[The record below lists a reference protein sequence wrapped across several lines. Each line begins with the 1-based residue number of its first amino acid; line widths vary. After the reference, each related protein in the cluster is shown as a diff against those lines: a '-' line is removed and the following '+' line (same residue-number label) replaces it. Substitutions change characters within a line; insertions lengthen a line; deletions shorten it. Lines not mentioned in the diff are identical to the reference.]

1 VGKTQTLWFVTL
13 FIAAG
18 VLSWAHLGDS
28 MKAVATSPSVRE
40 RTPLYGRILAP
51 LIRPFPN
58 FDLFFIKS
66 LRKRAICKLQLRPG
80 DRVLDAGC
88 GPGGSFPYL
97 VEAVT
102 SSGSVVGVEIS
113 PSLAANAESR
123 VAANGWTNVEI
134 VVADARTVALQGSFD
149 GLLML
154 GAPDVY
160 ASPEALLNLVPYLKP
175 DAHIVAFGAK
185 LSRRP
190 LGKLL
195 NGIFLPLFSKSTF
208 ASTPKLDYEPWK
220 ELENHFGALEIEE
233 LFFGW
238 MFLASRTAKK

>member
-1 VGKTQTLWFVTL
+1 MKV
-13 FIAAG
+13 AATNTI
-18 VLSWAHLGDS
+18 D
-28 MKAVATSPSVRE
+28 RE

-58 FDLFFIKS
+58 FDFFFIKS
-66 LRKRAICKLQLRPG
+66 LRRRAVSKLHLHPG
-80 DRVLDAGC
+80 ERVLDAGC

-97 VEAVT
+97 LEAVT
-102 SSGSVVGVEIS
+102 PSGSIVGVEIS
-113 PSLAANAESR
+113 PRLAANARNRIAS
-123 VAANGWTNVEI
+123 NGWTNVEI
-134 VVADARTVALQGSFD
+134 VVADARNATLQGSYD
-149 GLLML
+149 ALLML

-160 ASPEALLNLVPYLKP
+160 ASSEALSNLAAHLKP
-175 DAHIVAFGAK
+175 DARVVAFGAK

-195 NGIFLPLFSKSTF
+195 NRAFQVSFSKSTF

-220 ELENHFGALEIEE
+220 ELENHLGPLEIEE

-238 MFLASRTAKK
+238 MFLASSRRF